1 MGRKAASTS
10 TRVHRQLVR
19 EPGHTRQSAR
29 TADRQRLAHA
39 PRSRGGQSLDRSLFG
54 AGTKATIGPGVT
66 DDFPEFVVVL
76 DRELDAI
83 EAYLGACLNE
93 MLGGTD

>member
-1 MGRKAASTS
+1 MGRKAASTA
-10 TRVHRQLVR
+10 TRVDRQLVR
-19 EPGHTRQSAR
+19 DRHARRSAR
-29 TADRQRLAHA
+29 TANRQRLAHA
-39 PRSRGGQSLDRSLFG
+39 PRSRGGQSLDRSLLG
-54 AGTKATIGPGVT
+54 AGTKATIGPDVT

-76 DRELDAI
+76 DGELDAI

>member
-1 MGRKAASTS
+1 
-10 TRVHRQLVR
+10 L
-19 EPGHTRQSAR
+19 
-29 TADRQRLAHA
+29 
-39 PRSRGGQSLDRSLFG
+39 G
-54 AGTKATIGPGVT
+54 AGTKATIGPDVS

>member
-10 TRVHRQLVR
+10 TRVDRPLVR
-19 EPGHTRQSAR
+19 EPGHTRRSAR

-39 PRSRGGQSLDRSLFG
+39 SRSRGGQPLDRSLLG
-54 AGTKATIGPGVT
+54 AGTIGPDVT